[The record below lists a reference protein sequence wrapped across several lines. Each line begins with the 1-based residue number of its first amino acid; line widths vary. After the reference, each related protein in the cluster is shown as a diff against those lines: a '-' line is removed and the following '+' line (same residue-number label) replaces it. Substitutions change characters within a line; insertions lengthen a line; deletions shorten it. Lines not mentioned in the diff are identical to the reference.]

1 MALSDAKNGK
11 PDIRLL
17 TGVIGAVETR
27 VQWAMTALGALPN
40 ACTWQPSLEWLG
52 ERGFQVK
59 LGPFHAA
66 KLLALINF
74 SVLSFF
80 FFLTLDISMSIQ
92 SAGLMNRE

>member
-27 VQWAMTALGALPN
+27 VQWAMTGLGALPN

-74 SVLSFF
+74 SVLSCF